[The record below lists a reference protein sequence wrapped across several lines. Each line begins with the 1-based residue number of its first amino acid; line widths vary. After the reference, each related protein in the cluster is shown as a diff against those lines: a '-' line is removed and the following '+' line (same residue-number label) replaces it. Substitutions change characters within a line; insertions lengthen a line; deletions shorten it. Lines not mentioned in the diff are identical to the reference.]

1 MVRTAKENGSPRC
14 TSASDRRSSV
24 RLFVLLC
31 GCITFAG
38 GPAVAWTGQAEA
50 LDQILAIVAG
60 HVILQ
65 SDVRAFVDLQLP
77 AADNGVGGGSQ
88 DDVLT
93 YLIERRLVLDE
104 VDRYVAADPPPAG
117 VERRMAAVAE
127 RFPSEAAFE
136 AALARVGFSRDDLL
150 QVLRDDLR
158 LEVYL
163 ENRFGAV
170 PAPSEEQLR
179 AYYDERRDEFV
190 EGGRPL
196 PFGEARPFVLRSYA
210 EEHRAALVGEWVEGL
225 VRRGQVNRL
234 PPAGN
239 QP

>member
-1 MVRTAKENGSPRC
+1 MRAGI
-14 TSASDRRSSV
+14 
-24 RLFVLLC
+24 RLVVLLC

-38 GPAVAWTGQAEA
+38 GPAVAWTGQART

-65 SDVRAFVDLQLP
+65 SDVQAFVDLRLP
-77 AADNGVGGGSQ
+77 AADNGVGDDSQ

-104 VDRYVAADPPPAG
+104 VERYVAADPPPAD
-117 VERRMAAVAE
+117 VERRVAE
-127 RFPSEAAFE
+127 VADRFPSEAAFE

-158 LEVYL
+158 LEAYL

-170 PAPSEEQLR
+170 PAPTEEQLR
-179 AYYDERRDEFV
+179 AYHDERRDEFV

-196 PFGEARPFVLRSYA
+196 PFAEARPFVLRSYA
-210 EEHRAALVGEWVEGL
+210 EERRAVLVGEWVEGL

-234 PPAGN
+234 PPVGN